1 MALLPLAVG
10 SSAGLAVHMSTPEE
24 KTPRINWARRALSAV
39 IDFMEELSY
48 AQRRVVELRLFGRD
62 GNRAPDTY
70 GEFLSR
76 SPMAL
81 WREPAAKRRVA
92 GACPHR

>member
-1 MALLPLAVG
+1 MD
-10 SSAGLAVHMSTPEE
+10 E
-24 KTPRINWARRALSAV
+24 W
-39 IDFMEELSY
+39 SY

-70 GEFLSR
+70 TEFLHR

-81 WREPAAKRRVA
+81 WREPKAKRRLA

>member
-1 MALLPLAVG
+1 
-10 SSAGLAVHMSTPEE
+10 MSTPEE
-24 KTPRINWARRALSAV
+24 KTPRINWARRAVSAV
-39 IDFMEELSY
+39 ADFMDEWSY

-70 GEFLSR
+70 GEFLAR
-76 SPMAL
+76 SPMAM
-81 WREPAAKRRVA
+81 WREPKAKRRLA